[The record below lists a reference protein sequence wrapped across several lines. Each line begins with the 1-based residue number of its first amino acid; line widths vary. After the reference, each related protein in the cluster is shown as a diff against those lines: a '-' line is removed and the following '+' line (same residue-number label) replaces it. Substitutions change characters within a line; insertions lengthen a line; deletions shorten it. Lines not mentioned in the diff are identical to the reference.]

1 MEQKKYNKNNFHKH
15 TFCIFQEVDF
25 SSIEYLKLN
34 FKSKSGSCY
43 YFNERGVYR
52 LSNHWSRVANC
63 RWRLN
68 NYNINN
74 KNQNK
79 TKLGFANWTDFYE
92 DNDFEKLYFIQIFDD
107 KTINYFHKNGSN
119 YKPKFQLRTA
129 TETVKIVKQIRNLLE
144 TDSWAKYINGD
155 IDNLRKQIITELI
168 TTNKSLLEIKKNY
181 Y

>member
-1 MEQKKYNKNNFHKH
+1 MGNKNYNKTNFHKH
-15 TFCIFQEVDF
+15 TFCIFKQVEL
-25 SSIEYLKLN
+25 SEIENLKMN
-34 FKSKSGSCY
+34 FKSKSGSNY
-43 YFNERGVYR
+43 YFTNDGVYR

-74 KNQNK
+74 KNQNR

-92 DNDFEKLYFIQIFDD
+92 DNDFEKLYFIEIFDD
-107 KTINYFHKNGSN
+107 YAINYFHKNCSN

-129 TETVKIVKQIRNLLE
+129 TETAKIVKQIRNLLE
-144 TDSWAKYINGD
+144 NDSWAKYINGN
-155 IDNLRKQIITELI
+155 IDDLRKQIITELI

-181 Y
+181 L